1 MAYACAQGFMSLKYM
16 YLIFWHGFRIVY
28 GEKTKGENSPTQDRP
43 MKKDSIMQAATAQTN
58 EKEKP
63 ATTADRPLREG
74 KRDRAERLLR
84 GTRPQGN
91 AKPAPAQPEAEAKL
105 ADDPRANLSSLRN
118 LRRPQPKLQTPR
130 TAEAGEASEAGKDLA
145 GRGGKHDV
153 MPRLEMPEEKPVEAA
168 HEVKAKQKPARE
180 LPRRKRRTLW
190 SFGVWFCGHD
200 WVRFGVAAVAIL
212 MIGQVLSIMAA
223 ASAYANTRIKDIVAV
238 EGVRDNLLVG
248 YGLVVGLDGTGDKL
262 KNSAF
267 TGQSLSAFLER
278 LGVNTRGV
286 ELKTKNV
293 AAVTVTATLP
303 PFSRQGSRI
312 DVSVS
317 AMGDAQSLQGGT
329 LLATPLYAADGQVY
343 AVAQG
348 ALAVGGFS
356 AGGDAAAV
364 TKGVPTSGG
373 VANGAIVEREI
384 AFELNNM
391 ATLDLSLRNPDV
403 TTATRIAA
411 TINDRVGRGAAV
423 LRDPA
428 TVRVRVP
435 DQYQNNVT
443 MFLAQIEQ
451 LPVET
456 DQIAR
461 VVIDE
466 ATGTIVMGEN
476 VRIDTVAVAQ
486 GNLIVKVQETP
497 QVSQPGAF
505 APPGAETV
513 VVPRTNVA
521 IDEEEAN
528 QMVVLNRG
536 ATLNELVAGL
546 NALGVGPRDLITIL
560 QTIKAAGALQAD
572 ILAR

>member
-1 MAYACAQGFMSLKYM
+1 
-16 YLIFWHGFRIVY
+16 
-28 GEKTKGENSPTQDRP
+28 
-43 MKKDSIMQAATAQTN
+43 MQAANAEQN
-58 EKEKP
+58 MMNMAPP
-63 ATTADRPLREG
+63 APDSTLRDS
-74 KRDRAERLLR
+74 KRRRAERLLSGR
-84 GTRPQGN
+84 EELANAGQNADEQAKKMPQPQSRDLAGLQSLRRAQSQKVAEKPQERAEENPRKSEEKAAPAVKAPKLTGASTRQALRSAELAAPKKPEPQLEIPSEV
-91 AKPAPAQPEAEAKL
+91 KPAPVAVTAPAA
-105 ADDPRANLSSLRN
+105 
-118 LRRPQPKLQTPR
+118 RR
-130 TAEAGEASEAGKDLA
+130 
-145 GRGGKHDV
+145 
-153 MPRLEMPEEKPVEAA
+153 
-168 HEVKAKQKPARE
+168 
-180 LPRRKRRTLW
+180 RRSVW
-190 SFGVWFCGHD
+190 SFGVWFSGHD
-200 WVRFGVAAVAIL
+200 WVRFAVSAVAIL
-212 MIGQVLSIMAA
+212 MVGQVLSLVAA
-223 ASAYANTRIKDIVAV
+223 ATAHANTRIKDIVAV
-238 EGVRDNLLVG
+238 EGVRDNMLIG

-267 TGQSLSAFLER
+267 TGQSLAAFLER
-278 LGVNTRGV
+278 LGVNTRDT

-303 PFSRQGSRI
+303 PFARQGSRI

-329 LLATPLYAADGQVY
+329 LLASPLYAADGQVY

-348 ALAVGGFS
+348 AVAIGGFT
-356 AGGDAAAV
+356 AGGEASAI
-364 TKGVPTSGG
+364 TKGVPTSAAI
-373 VANGAIVEREI
+373 ANGAIVEREV
-384 AFELNNM
+384 AFELN
-391 ATLDLSLRNPDV
+391 DLPSVDLALRNPDV

-411 TINDRVGRGAAV
+411 VINDRMGAGSAV

-428 TVRVRVP
+428 TVRVAVP
-435 DQYQNNVT
+435 EQYRDNIT
-443 MFLAQIEQ
+443 MLLARIEQ

-461 VVIDE
+461 VVVDE

-486 GNLIVKVQETP
+486 GNLIVKVQEAP
-497 QVSQPGAF
+497 LVSQPGAF

-521 IDEEEAN
+521 VDEEEAN

-572 ILAR
+572 ILTR

>member
-1 MAYACAQGFMSLKYM
+1 
-16 YLIFWHGFRIVY
+16 
-28 GEKTKGENSPTQDRP
+28 
-43 MKKDSIMQAATAQTN
+43 MQTATAQQERTG
-58 EKEKP
+58 
-63 ATTADRPLREG
+63 ADVQHMPLQDSR
-74 KRDRAERLLR
+74 RRRAERLLNGR
-84 GTRPQGN
+84 EEAKATPAVERKSASTN
-91 AKPAPAQPEAEAKL
+91 ERLAALRKRVAEKPAEAEK
-105 ADDPRANLSSLRN
+105 PS
-118 LRRPQPKLQTPR
+118 RP
-130 TAEAGEASEAGKDLA
+130 AELA
-145 GRGGKHDV
+145 GRDGKQDV
-153 MPRLEMPEEKPVEAA
+153 QPRLAMPVAEAEKQQAPQYSLYADMA
-168 HEVKAKQKPARE
+168 MRLQ
-180 LPRRKRRTLW
+180 RRRRRSLW
-190 SFGVWFCGHD
+190 SPGVWFSGHD
-200 WVRFGVAAVAIL
+200 WVRFAVTAIAIL
-212 MIGQVLSIMAA
+212 MIGQVLSIVAA
-223 ASAYANTRIKDIVAV
+223 AQAHANTRIKDIVAV
-238 EGVRDNLLVG
+238 EGVRDNMLVG

-267 TGQSLSAFLER
+267 TGQSLAAFLER
-278 LGVNTRGV
+278 LGVNTRDT

-293 AAVTVTATLP
+293 AAVTVTAVLP

-343 AVAQG
+343 AVGQG

-356 AGGDAAAV
+356 AGGEATGV
-364 TKGVPTSGG
+364 TKGVPTSGAI
-373 VANGAIVEREI
+373 ANGAIVEREV
-384 AFELNNM
+384 AFELNSLER
-391 ATLDLSLRNPDV
+391 LDLSLRNPDV

-411 TINDRVGRGAAV
+411 TINDRVGKGSAV

-428 TVRVRVP
+428 TVRVQVP
-435 DQYQNNVT
+435 QEFEGNVT

-486 GNLIVKVQETP
+486 GNLIVKVEETP
-497 QVSQPGAF
+497 IVSQPGAF

-572 ILAR
+572 IMTR

>member
-1 MAYACAQGFMSLKYM
+1 MQTATAHHTEQDMAALLAD
-16 YLIFWHGFRIVY
+16 H
-28 GEKTKGENSPTQDRP
+28 PTQDA
-43 MKKDSIMQAATAQTN
+43 K
-58 EKEKP
+58 
-63 ATTADRPLREG
+63 REH
-74 KRDRAERLLR
+74 AEQLLR
-84 GTRPQGN
+84 SGRVEKQEEPRLPRAGSAREKLSGLRDMSRGQPVLPMSQAGAQDESGAPEVA
-91 AKPAPAQPEAEAKL
+91 AKGEEAKRQAPAV
-105 ADDPRANLSSLRN
+105 
-118 LRRPQPKLQTPR
+118 
-130 TAEAGEASEAGKDLA
+130 
-145 GRGGKHDV
+145 RG
-153 MPRLEMPEEKPVEAA
+153 
-168 HEVKAKQKPARE
+168 VKARSS
-180 LPRRKRRTLW
+180 RRNLW

-200 WVRFGVAAVAIL
+200 WVRFGVAAVSIL

-223 ASAYANTRIKDIVAV
+223 ASANATTRIKDIVAV
-238 EGVRDNLLVG
+238 EGVRDNMLVG
-248 YGLVVGLDGTGDKL
+248 YGLVVGLDGTGDRL

-267 TGQSLSAFLER
+267 TGQSLAAFLER
-278 LGVNTRGV
+278 LGVNTRDT
-286 ELKTKNV
+286 ELKTRNV

-312 DVSVS
+312 DVNVS

-348 ALAVGGFS
+348 ALAVGGFA
-356 AGGDAAAV
+356 AGGIAGGI
-364 TKGVPTSGG
+364 TKGVPTSGN

-391 ATLDLSLRNPDV
+391 RTLDLSLRNPDV

-411 TINDRVGRGAAV
+411 TINERIGGGSAK

-428 TVRVRVP
+428 TVRVSVP
-435 DQYQNNVT
+435 EQYRDNVT

-451 LPVET
+451 LPIET
-456 DQIAR
+456 DQRAR
-461 VVIDE
+461 VVVDE

-476 VRIDTVAVAQ
+476 VRVDTVAVAQ

-497 QVSQPGAF
+497 MVSQPGAF

-513 VVPRTNVA
+513 VVPRTNVVV
-521 IDEEEAN
+521 DEGDGS

-572 ILAR
+572 IMTR